1 MTSERTW
8 HWASWLCE
16 LAGTALM
23 LTGGLSAV
31 FLDFGH
37 SSPVATVVPATSA
50 RFLVTGV
57 LFAGAGSLVA
67 LSPLGRLSGA
77 HLNPVVTLAFWTQ
90 GRVKAVDLLGYVTSQ
105 FAGAVAACAV
115 LRALWGPT
123 AAALHVGATEPRPG
137 LGVGAAVAIEAV
149 MTCSLVLTI
158 FFMTS
163 SPRTARWTPFATWVL
178 ITLLVWRGAPYTGT
192 SLNPARST
200 GPAIV
205 APDYTH
211 LWIYFAGPLAGG
223 ALAVLAFAAFRDR
236 HTLTA
241 KLFHDH
247 RYPSTLR
254 TTLPAAAGSRPIGRA
269 DGPALR
275 TPGL

>member
-1 MTSERTW
+1 MGSGKTGMISEPAW

-16 LAGTALM
+16 FAGTALM
-23 LTGGLSAV
+23 LTAGLSAV
-31 FLDFGH
+31 FLDFGP
-37 SSPVATVVPATSA
+37 SSPVAPHLHAASA

-57 LFAGAGSLVA
+57 MFAGAGSLVA
-67 LSPLGRLSGA
+67 LSPIGRLSGA

-90 GRVKAVDLLGYVTSQ
+90 GRVKAVDLVGYLVAQ
-105 FAGAVAACAV
+105 FAGAVAACV
-115 LRALWGPT
+115 MLRSLWGST
-123 AAALHVGATEPRPG
+123 AVALHVGATQLRPG
-137 LGVGAAVAIEAV
+137 LGTGPAVAIEAV
-149 MTCSLVLTI
+149 MTCSLILTI

-163 SPRTARWTPFATWVL
+163 STRTTRWTPLATWIL

-200 GPAIV
+200 GPAVV
-205 APDYTH
+205 APDYAH

-241 KLFHDH
+241 KLFHDQ
-247 RYPSTLR
+247 RYPSALSTALPTAR
-254 TTLPAAAGSRPIGRA
+254 QPWSTTQR
-269 DGPALR
+269 
-275 TPGL
+275 